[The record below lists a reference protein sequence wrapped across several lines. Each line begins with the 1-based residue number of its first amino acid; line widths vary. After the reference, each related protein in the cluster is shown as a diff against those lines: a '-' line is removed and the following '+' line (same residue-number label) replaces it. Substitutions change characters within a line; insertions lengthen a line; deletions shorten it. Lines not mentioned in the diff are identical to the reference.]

1 MRHKEVSS
9 LNGLK
14 FRHLLDVT
22 VANTSYIFDLDN
34 RDKNQEA
41 IQIDLL
47 ESTDQLHNLETFINT
62 GTSLTSVVK
71 KPDKEKDVDEKD
83 WPMI

>member
-71 KPDKEKDVDEKD
+71 KSDKEKDVDEKD
-83 WPMI
+83 WPLI

>member
-9 LNGLK
+9 LVGLK

-71 KPDKEKDVDEKD
+71 KSDKEKDVDEKD
-83 WPMI
+83 WPLI